1 MSHSPAAPVPTRSR
15 SNKVPD
21 PTASFWI
28 IKVLATTV
36 GETAADLLSDTVGLG
51 LPLTTLIMAVALA
64 VFLVL
69 QFRSRSYRPPVYWIT
84 VVLISIVGTCVT
96 DNLTD
101 GLGVPLAVST
111 TVFGV
116 ALLAVFAIWY
126 RTEGTLSIH
135 SIDTLRREGF
145 YWLAILFTFALGTAA
160 GDLIAEQTGLGYFP
174 SLLLF
179 AGAIAVTAAVWF
191 IGRRGPVLCFWIA
204 YILTRPL
211 GASTGDLLSASTKD
225 GGLGVGTITT
235 SIVFFVIIAAIISY
249 LVIRIRRDEPA
260 QRSRLTV

>member
-1 MSHSPAAPVPTRSR
+1 MSHSPAAQPPTRTR

-28 IKVLATTV
+28 VKILATTV

-51 LPLTTLIMAVALA
+51 LPLTTLIMAAALA

-69 QFRSRSYRPPVYWIT
+69 QFRSRAYRPPLYWIT

-101 GLGVPLAVST
+101 GIGVPLAVST

-116 ALLAVFAIWY
+116 ALLAVFAVWY
-126 RTEGTLSIH
+126 RIEGTLSIH
-135 SIDTLRREGF
+135 SIDTVRREAF

-179 AGAIAVTAAVWF
+179 AGAIAVTVAVWF
-191 IGRRGPVLCFWIA
+191 IGRRGAVLCFWIA

-211 GASTGDLLSASTKD
+211 GASTGDLLSASTND
-225 GGLGVGTITT
+225 GGLGIGTITT
-235 SIVFFVIIAAIISY
+235 SVVFLVVIAAIISF
-249 LVIRIRRDEPA
+249 LVIRLRREEPA

>member
-1 MSHSPAAPVPTRSR
+1 MSHSPAVPLPTRTR

-28 IKVLATTV
+28 VKVLATTV

-69 QFRSRSYRPPVYWIT
+69 QFRSRAYRPPLYWIT

-116 ALLAVFAIWY
+116 ALLAVFSVWY

-135 SIDTLRREGF
+135 SIDTVRREAF

-179 AGAIAVTAAVWF
+179 AGAIALTAAVWF
-191 IGRRGPVLCFWIA
+191 IGRRGAVLCFWIA

-225 GGLGVGTITT
+225 GGLGIGTITT
-235 SIVFFVIIAAIISY
+235 SIVFFVIIAAIISF
-249 LVIRIRRDEPA
+249 LVIRLRRDESA